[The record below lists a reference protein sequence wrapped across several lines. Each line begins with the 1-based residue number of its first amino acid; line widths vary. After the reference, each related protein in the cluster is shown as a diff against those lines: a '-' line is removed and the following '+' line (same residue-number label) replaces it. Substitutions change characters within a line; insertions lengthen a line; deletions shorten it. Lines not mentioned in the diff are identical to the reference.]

1 MQKERFEWIHSWCD
15 ETQNADLPRVLLV
28 GDSITYGYQERVRAR
43 LKGVCYIDYLST
55 SYAVDSKIYNELVT
69 SFVKDSN
76 YALVHF
82 NHGLHGKH
90 MSKRTYKS
98 RVQKLLSKMS
108 AKVILATSTF
118 VYHSGNKRAD
128 GSWMK
133 RVRERNTAMQELAK
147 EKGYA
152 LDDLYAVSVAIPK
165 DKRAEDGTHYLSDG
179 YEILADAVAESI
191 KNNLK

>member
-1 MQKERFEWIHSWCD
+1 MQKERYEWIHSWCD

-28 GDSITYGYQERVRAR
+28 GDSITYGYQEQVRAR
-43 LKGVCYIDYLST
+43 LKGVCFVDYVAT
-55 SYAVDSKIYNELVT
+55 SYAVDSKMYNELVK
-69 SFVKDSN
+69 SFVADSD

-98 RVQKLLSKMS
+98 RVQKLLSKIS

-118 VYHSGNKRAD
+118 VYHPGNKRAD
-128 GSWMK
+128 ASWMK
-133 RVRERNTAMQELAK
+133 RVRERNTAMQELAN

-152 LDDLYAVSVAIPK
+152 LDDLYAVSVAIAK
-165 DKRAEDGTHYLSDG
+165 DKRKDDGTHYLADG